1 MTSSSARPLCGSFEQ
16 TQWEGARL
24 DHPCSSSVGALS
36 STTARPSYFPWFSS
50 IRCTNEWECWNVKY
64 FSRWIAF
71 FHSHKSVVS
80 SVEYML
86 KIRSDLLTFSNRW
99 VSPRLNVIP
108 APPRI
113 VFIVLSPFEKS
124 AWSIPVSRY
133 LMRRITQFLQV
144 LWPRTNIS
152 LSFSSSVFK
161 LIDHLLD
168 DSPHQGAHLHI

>member
-1 MTSSSARPLCGSFEQ
+1 M
-16 TQWEGARL
+16 W
-24 DHPCSSSVGALS
+24 
-36 STTARPSYFPWFSS
+36 
-50 IRCTNEWECWNVKY
+50 CTNEWECWNVKIL
-64 FSRWIAF
+64 FSRCTIAF
-71 FHSHKSVVS
+71 FHSNRSVVS

-86 KIRSDLLTFSNRW
+86 KIRKRQRSSHFLRW

-144 LWPRTNIS
+144 MGPEQTLVCRFPLQSSNWSIIFSTILLTKELIFIYNYAYSSNYARGNRCHDS
-152 LSFSSSVFK
+152 DLS
-161 LIDHLLD
+161 
-168 DSPHQGAHLHI
+168 PEAR